1 MQVIF
6 ALKNYYNV
14 ISFVLLFLSILT
26 MFLISVKKE
35 SFVTSFEINNKIMGG
50 TVNNNYNTKSKTD
63 NNYLAILNI
72 PKINLYKEFYDY
84 ESPLNTVEKNI
95 EVIEKSKMPD
105 IKNGNLILASHS
117 GNSNIAYFKNLD
129 KLKLKDLIFIHYNGK
144 KYKYIVENIYDVK
157 KTGYIEINRNKN
169 KTTLTLI
176 TCKKNTN
183 LQTVYVCYQIE

>member
-50 TVNNNYNTKSKTD
+50 TINNNYNTKSKTD

>member
-1 MQVIF
+1 
-6 ALKNYYNV
+6 
-14 ISFVLLFLSILT
+14 

-50 TVNNNYNTKSKTD
+50 TINNNYNTKSKTD